1 MPSRAKRFYLCNL
14 IPLWEIDEKDMAV
27 DWPTYH
33 AYFGDLIEMR
43 ADIQKRRI
51 RFAEADGVTPAADL
65 KLRFEIYESDFLL
78 SGGRNDHM
86 ATFSSHADYGDEP
99 TVRPVKLVPDVDKI
113 AVADQE
119 QFIFIQWIDA
129 HETTLTITASD
140 GTTSSRTEQVPDTLR
155 VRCWWRV
162 TEEDGG
168 DVSGNPE
175 YYYDVYVD
183 GKLENGD
190 DLSLHE
196 RSDHELEGFA
206 WNITDKKRS
215 GRLEPLVDGEYAY
228 LKMLQLLDSAQHT
241 IHILNWK
248 MDPMASLV
256 LAHEFQADYLQLAG
270 FNPVL
275 FDGLL
280 VRNKPRVLGVAARDG
295 LFYYTASN
303 GNLVG
308 GRADGSAIVTAV
320 QQFDDP
326 TNLDLPSAVEILPNT
341 GGLAALVLDQLR
353 SRLLLFLT
361 VKRTDLV
368 PIAAEQGIYAAVLG
382 GVRAW
387 PFYQVQPTL
396 PAVMNDPTLIAG
408 LIPLVGEGNPGLP
421 DGGLAA
427 LTDAQNNPTGFVT
440 PVGKL
445 NRPTAFTLHDKKIFI
460 TEQHR
465 IRRVLAFDPL
475 DLDSS
480 LATGS
485 LKLETLAGGTVAGYV
500 DGAGSAARFDQPAGI
515 VWDAT
520 SSRLLVADTGNHKV
534 RAVTLAG
541 AVTTLAISQ
550 IDGVAG
556 ALGEVY
562 GIAFN
567 ATLGSKGTLYLSERD
582 RHRILAVDLAT
593 LAATTLA
600 GSTSGAAGF
609 QPGPVA
615 AAAARF
621 HQPLGLAFADNH
633 LFVADAENRVLR
645 VIELATGTVRVI
657 GSPTPANEHVPV
669 ALADVLRRKAAEG
682 VKVRI
687 LLDDYGSGFARDQPT
702 PTRAVS
708 ISGKQAIDDLR
719 FLQPNIQAFVQNH
732 VQYLAGRSLA
742 SYHEKMMV
750 VDGKWGVAG
759 GIDFDDDKNDGLL
772 HDRNHRNSVFWHD
785 VAVFVEGK
793 AALGLEEAFVR
804 RWGMTREELSKE
816 NNSALLPDVIQPIDR
831 TDPALQDVEAETV
844 RTFDPTPLVGF
855 FVNLRND
862 AVTEVLQSYRRA
874 ILAARYYI
882 YMEHQYLY
890 YPEIGDY
897 LETAMK
903 DNKDLNVIWT
913 LPFFTEET
921 RDPSQEHAD
930 LLLGGQLATSITDA
944 SQLLAN
950 NQLRSQLAWHGF
962 FRQHEMVEKLRRVDR
977 TRFSAFS
984 LRRIVPRQPPAE
996 TTSEMIYPHSKIILC
1011 DDRFFSIGSAN
1022 ANGRGFT
1029 KDGELNVSAL
1039 APGAAKA
1046 LRERLWG
1053 EHLGYGGV
1061 ALTQPDGSLFLTN
1074 GHHLTPGASI
1084 RLRHPV
1090 LGDVVREVDL
1100 VVPATGII
1108 FLKGAA
1114 LPPTLGRVL
1123 WSDPTFADIPLG
1135 QVLDIWRRSS
1145 HSLNTFQKV
1154 QGNHATTNS
1163 NGELVVNGHL
1173 AAVGDRVL
1181 FGQRLM
1187 LLKDDGTARNSN
1199 PLPRALIGSALPVT
1213 GITSNTI
1220 QVGTGSTSHPDTG
1233 VVRTMAVG
1241 EIANV
1246 EPFRVKLT
1254 ARANGRATLQLL
1266 GLMPN
1271 LQDVP
1276 FDYHLSWLQ
1285 RQQGGK
1291 KWVRSWEIE
1300 TPEGIKY
1307 AGPGSWLFS
1316 PWFPF
1321 VLFPLT
1327 GIPWLFI
1334 DVDPDEQ
1341 AKLTLGGDDT
1351 RLA

>member
-1 MPSRAKRFYLCNL
+1 MPARAKRFYLCNL

-27 DWPTYH
+27 DWPNYH
-33 AYFGDLIEMR
+33 AYFGDLIELR

-51 RFAEADGVTPAADL
+51 RFAAADGVTPAADL

-99 TVRPVKLVPDVDKI
+99 TVRPVKLVPDVDKV
-113 AVADQE
+113 AVAERE
-119 QFIFIQWIDA
+119 QFIFLQWVNA
-129 HETTLTITASD
+129 HEATLTITAPD

-162 TEEDGG
+162 TEEEGG

-190 DLSLHE
+190 ELSLHE

-308 GRADGSAIVTAV
+308 GLADGSAIVTAV
-320 QQFDDP
+320 QQLDDP

-368 PIAAEQGIYAAVLG
+368 PLAAEQGIYAAVLG

-396 PAVMNDPTLIAG
+396 PSVMNEPTLIAG

-460 TEQHR
+460 TDQHR

-485 LKLETLAGGTVAGYV
+485 LKLETLAGGTTAGYV
-500 DGAGSAARFDQPAGI
+500 DGAGSAARFDQPSGI
-515 VWDAT
+515 IWDAA

-541 AVTTLAISQ
+541 AVTTLAITQ

-556 ALGEVY
+556 TLGEVY
-562 GIAFN
+562 GIALN

-609 QPGPVA
+609 QPGPVDTA
-615 AAAARF
+615 TARF
-621 HQPLGLAFADNH
+621 HQPLGLAFADGH
-633 LFVADAENRVLR
+633 LFVADSENRVLR
-645 VIELATGTVRVI
+645 VIELATGMVRMI

-669 ALADVLRRKAAEG
+669 ALADVLRRKAAAG

-708 ISGKQAIDDLR
+708 ISGKQVTDDLR

-732 VQYLAGRSLA
+732 VQHLAGRSLA

-772 HDRNHRNSVFWHD
+772 HDRNHRNSIFWHD

-804 RWGMTREELSKE
+804 RWSMAREELSKE
-816 NNSALLPDVIQPIDR
+816 DNPATLPDVIQPTDR
-831 TDPALQDVEAETV
+831 TDPSLLDVEAETV

-862 AVTEVLQSYRRA
+862 AVTEVLQGYRRA

-903 DNKDLNVIWT
+903 DNKELNVIWT

-1074 GHHLTPGASI
+1074 GHHLTPGASL
-1084 RLRHPV
+1084 RLRHPA

-1100 VVPATGII
+1100 VDPATGIV

-1123 WSDPTFADIPLG
+1123 WDDPTFADIPLG

-1163 NGELVVNGHL
+1163 NGDLVVNGHL

-1187 LLKDDGTARNSN
+1187 LLKDDGTARKSN

-1254 ARANGRATLQLL
+1254 ARTNGRATLQLL

-1334 DVDPDEQ
+1334 DADPDEQ